1 MTLTRFVSWIF
12 FVAATAGTAQA
23 RDWPSAGGWDI
34 SELSEGCGMSM
45 EYEGEGGTTL
55 FLLLDADRDVFL
67 AVTNSNW
74 SAQEGEAYDLSYN
87 LNGTSYGGGK
97 SIGTKLAYRPGFLT
111 KMEPD
116 FLTHFAAG
124 RSLHIYRGDVRVDQL
139 SLSGS
144 AAGMGVLRR
153 CVASVK
159 ARLDAEA
166 REKARFAHIP
176 KDPFAAPPSPTG
188 SEDATHARAK
198 ANISSLFS
206 QEDYPASALRAGEQ
220 GTVRFRVSVDPSGR
234 VSDCTVLTSSGSSAL
249 DSTTCRLL
257 RSRAR
262 FTPATD
268 KSGKAIPDSVESS
281 VTWSLPTT

>member
-1 MTLTRFVSWIF
+1 
-12 FVAATAGTAQA
+12 
-23 RDWPSAGGWDI
+23 
-34 SELSEGCGMSM
+34 MSS
-45 EYEGEGGTTL
+45 EYEGEGETTL
-55 FLLLDADRDVFL
+55 YLLLDADRDVFL

-74 SAQEGEAYDLSYN
+74 STKEGEAYDLSYI
-87 LNGTSYGGGK
+87 LNGVEYGGGK

-111 KMEPD
+111 KMEAD

-124 RSLHIYRGDVRVDQL
+124 RSLHIYRGESRVDQL

-144 AAGMGVLRR
+144 AAGIGVLRR

-176 KDPFAAPPSPTG
+176 KDPFAAPPPTPEG
-188 SEDATHARAK
+188 DDATHARAK
-198 ANISSLFS
+198 ANLSSLIS
-206 QEDYPASALRAGEQ
+206 VEDYPASALRAGER
-220 GTVRFRVSVDPSGR
+220 GTVRFRLSVDPSGR
-234 VSDCTVLTSSGSSAL
+234 VTDCTVLTSSGSSAL

-268 KSGKAIPDSVESS
+268 KNGKAIADSVESS
-281 VTWSLPTT
+281 VTWSLPST